1 MNVCIYLCAS
11 RYVCMHPYIC
21 ACMYVYIYLC
31 MHVDIYIYIYIQED
45 NSRSFHTFI
54 FSRETVRAEGVV
66 IGRV

>member
-1 MNVCIYLCAS
+1 MYASIHMCMYVCIYLFMYAC
-11 RYVCMHPYIC
+11 RY
-21 ACMYVYIYLC
+21 
-31 MHVDIYIYIYIQED
+31 IYIYIYIQED